1 MSKKLC
7 DDCIHA
13 HRVTGF
19 PDANL
24 FFVCECEYDPRVPL
38 VMGEGVICPRYKK
51 VHMSGGMKIA
61 EYDEKEEE

>member
-19 PDANL
+19 PEADM

-38 VMGEGVICPRYKK
+38 IMDDGVICPLYKK
-51 VHMSGGMKIA
+51 RIA
-61 EYDEKEEE
+61 CERTSDEGEAKAE